1 MQFRKGKDAKTYI
14 EEAGGTTYFADKDR
28 AFVVYPDGSAKP
40 LAVSA
45 WKQSFNMIPPGS
57 AIIIP
62 RDPKPF
68 NFLESAETIS
78 TILANIAL
86 TGFYLDDLGDD
97 D

>member
-1 MQFRKGKDAKTYI
+1 M
-14 EEAGGTTYFADKDR
+14 
-28 AFVVYPDGSAKP
+28 
-40 LAVSA
+40 AVSA

-57 AIIIP
+57 TIIVP